1 MVGLGVFVVVGSTA
15 IWYYQDHYST
25 KHDLEQAQEK
35 NRVLTRMVQRLSD
48 EKRVAQ
54 VLVTGTRT
62 VNGVLHT
69 TLLFVEDDKNGDPLP
84 AKSFEIEGTQA
95 HFDAL
100 VIKFDREF
108 ITKGDPL
115 RGHSIALF
123 TRVYGDKQ
131 TPANA
136 FPIDEPGKIP
146 AIYRGADP
154 RVSEFELDLWKSFWR
169 LADDKQ
175 FAEEHGVRIA
185 NGQGVWGPFEPDKL
199 YTITLESDGGLNI
212 TSEPLKGIYR
222 EALKRTDRTTQPA
235 SRAE

>member
-1 MVGLGVFVVVGSTA
+1 
-15 IWYYQDHYST
+15 
-25 KHDLEQAQEK
+25 
-35 NRVLTRMVQRLSD
+35 VQRLSD

-54 VLVTGTRT
+54 ILVTGTRT
-62 VNGVLHT
+62 VNGVLYT

-84 AKSFEIEGTQA
+84 AKSFEIEGNQA

-100 VIKFDREF
+100 IIKFDREF
-108 ITKGDPL
+108 VAKGDPL

-123 TRVYGDKQ
+123 TRVFGDKQ
-131 TPANA
+131 TPASGFA
-136 FPIDEPGKIP
+136 IDEPGKIP

-175 FAEEHGVRIA
+175 FATERGVRIA
-185 NGQGVWGPFEPDKL
+185 TPQSVWGPLEADKL
-199 YTITLESDGGLNI
+199 YTLTLEADGGLNK

-222 EALKRTDRTTQPA
+222 EALKHMDRTTQPA
-235 SRAE
+235 TRTGDER